1 MELIEAKENFLI
13 YLASEKGDSKKTIS
27 SYSNDLDGFIKFIKN
42 KKVEELTSDDISTYI
57 QELSFKGYKKN
68 SIIRKAMCLRHF
80 YRFLKQENLIS
91 VSLDELL
98 PIKNDRKLPVYLTLE
113 ELDKIIGQI
122 DTSSPK
128 GLLDLSM
135 IVLDFSTGLRV
146 SELVNLK
153 LDNITFKGNYLKVL
167 GKGNKERIL
176 PFTSET
182 NEILNLYLSRVRSLI
197 KTKKKELFLHPNG
210 ENVSRQ
216 YFFLKLKKYA
226 KDAGISKNISPHTL
240 RHTFATF
247 LLNKGASLRNVQEL
261 LGHSNIETTQIYT
274 HISMESK
281 LSEYDKKMKR

>member
-122 DTSSPK
+122 DTSSLK

>member
-42 KKVEELTSDDISTYI
+42 KKVEELTSDDISSYI

>member
-27 SYSNDLDGFIKFIKN
+27 SYSNDLDWFIKFIKN

-122 DTSSPK
+122 DTTSPK

-176 PFTSET
+176 PFTNET

-197 KTKKKELFLHPNG
+197 KTKKKELFLHPDG